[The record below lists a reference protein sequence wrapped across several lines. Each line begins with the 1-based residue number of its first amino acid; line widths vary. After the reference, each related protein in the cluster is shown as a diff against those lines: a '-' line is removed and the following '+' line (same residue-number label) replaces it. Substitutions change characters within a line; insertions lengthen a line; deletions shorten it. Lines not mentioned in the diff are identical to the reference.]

1 MTLKTELDSWG
12 AVPALLIQC
21 FFMFFS
27 LQNGRGLRVVN
38 QSTKA
43 PGYQLLYSD
52 T

>member
-1 MTLKTELDSWG
+1 MGGSSCIVDP
-12 AVPALLIQC
+12 V
-21 FFMFFS
+21 FFHVFS